1 MRSSSSKRS
10 PSTDSAASTNVTL
23 STAAV
28 FDPSAP
34 WQLNEQVS
42 LRDESF
48 GALAYHHGTRRLI
61 FLKSRE
67 LVDVVRRVGEFESA
81 DAALAASI
89 FHYAETSVRGLK
101 QHLRQHGVPVRL

>member
-1 MRSSSSKRS
+1 VTT
-10 PSTDSAASTNVTL
+10 STEV
-23 STAAV
+23 V
-28 FDPSAP
+28 FDVTAP

-48 GALAYHHGTRRLI
+48 GALAYHHGTRRLV

-81 DAALAASI
+81 EAALAALVPTGQRGR
-89 FHYAETSVRGLK
+89 YLTALTSLVRSEII
-101 QHLRQHGVPVRL
+101 RER